1 MRSIT
6 PAELDS
12 LLADGGSRAFVDV
25 SDGPEY
31 NEAHIPGFSTVP
43 RAEIEYRLRRLVP
56 SLQTPVVLADVGGTR
71 AELAARAVERMGY
84 GDVSV
89 LAGGVARWALEE
101 YPTEWGINVPSKDFG
116 EKVHVHEGLP
126 ELRADEIAE
135 RMEEGERFVFLDA
148 RPPEEHRAVTVPDS
162 RSVPGAELPL
172 RIGEL
177 ASDPDATVIVH
188 CAGRTRSI
196 IGASVLHRMGV
207 PNVYEMTNGTAGWR
221 MAGLELE
228 YGSERV
234 SLPEPSPE
242 NLAQAE
248 AFADRIADEDG
259 VRYLS
264 VDEVAQRMSEGEP
277 PYLIDVRTS
286 EEFEAGH
293 IPGFWWIPGGQVVQ
307 RSDDAVAVRNAD
319 IVFACDGRVRS
330 TVTAS
335 WLRRMGFP
343 NVFAVRGGTT
353 AWAEAGRELV
363 SGMESD
369 EPFGYSEALG
379 RCSMIGAAR
388 LHDELRGSEGTR
400 VIYVGASDRFAR
412 AHVPGSTW
420 VPRGDLEML
429 IAEQVPDKAVRVV
442 LTCADGVGSVFAC
455 GAMAELGYEDVRV
468 LEGGVDAW
476 AAEGLPVEQGLT
488 GVMSPPNDVV
498 YSGTH
503 RSIAAGINYLRW
515 ETELGFKY
523 ERD

>member
-6 PAELDS
+6 PAELDG

-43 RAEIEYRLRRLVP
+43 RAEIEYRFQRLVP
-56 SLQTPVVLADVGGTR
+56 STRTPVVLADVGGTR
-71 AELAARAVERMGY
+71 AELAARMVERMGY

-89 LAGGVARWALEE
+89 LAGGVALWSLEE
-101 YPTEWGINVPSKDFG
+101 YPTEWGTNVPSKDFG
-116 EKVHVHEGLP
+116 EKVHVQEGLP

-135 RMEEGERFVFLDA
+135 RMESGERFVFLDA
-148 RPPEEHRAVTVPDS
+148 RPPEEHRAVTVPGS

-177 ASDPDATVIVH
+177 ASDPDVTVIVH

-196 IGASVLHRMGV
+196 IGASVLNRMGV
-207 PNVYEMTNGTAGWR
+207 PNVYEMTNGTPAWR
-221 MAGLELE
+221 MAGQELE

-234 SLPEPSPE
+234 SLPDPSPE
-242 NLAQAE
+242 SLAKAE

-264 VDEVAQRMSEGEP
+264 IEELVRRMSEDEP
-277 PYLIDVRTS
+277 AYLIDVRTS
-286 EEFEAGH
+286 EEFEDGH

-307 RSDDAVAVRNAD
+307 RSDDAVAVRDAD
-319 IVFACDGRVRS
+319 IIFACDGRVRS
-330 TVTAS
+330 AVTAS
-335 WLRRMGFP
+335 WCRRMGFP
-343 NVFAVRGGTT
+343 NVYAVRGGTT
-353 AWAEAGRELV
+353 AWAEAGRELA
-363 SGMESD
+363 SGPERR
-369 EPFGYSEALG
+369 EPFGYAEALG
-379 RCSMIGAAR
+379 RCSMVSATR
-388 LHDELRGSEGTR
+388 LHEELQGANGSR
-400 VIYVGASDRFAR
+400 VIYVGASDRFAE

-420 VPRGDLEML
+420 VPRGDLEAL
-429 IAEQVPDKAVRVV
+429 IEGHVPDVSAPVV
-442 LTCADGVGSVFAC
+442 VTCADGVSSVLA
-455 GAMAELGYEDVRV
+455 ADALAELGYRNVRV
-468 LEGGVDAW
+468 LEGGVRSWEAH
-476 AAEGLPVEQGLT
+476 GLPAEQGLT

-515 ETELGFKY
+515 ETELGYKY
-523 ERD
+523 EQD

>member
-6 PAELDS
+6 PAELDG

-43 RAEIEYRLRRLVP
+43 RAEIEYRFQRLVP
-56 SLQTPVVLADVGGTR
+56 SLMTPVVLADVGGTR
-71 AELAARAVERMGY
+71 AELAARTVERMGY

-135 RMEEGERFVFLDA
+135 RMERGERFVFLDA
-148 RPPEEHRAVTVPDS
+148 RPPEEHTAVTVPGS
-162 RSVPGAELPL
+162 RCVPGAELPL
-172 RIGEL
+172 RIAEL
-177 ASDPDATVIVH
+177 ASGPDATVIVH

-228 YGSERV
+228 YGSDRV

-242 NLAQAE
+242 GLARAE
-248 AFADRIADEDG
+248 AFADRIAEEDG
-259 VRYLS
+259 VRFLT
-264 VDEVAQRMSEGEP
+264 VDELVRRMSEGEP
-277 PYLIDVRTS
+277 AYLIDVRTS
-286 EEFEAGH
+286 EEFERGH
-293 IPGFWWIPGGQVVQ
+293 MPGFWWIPGGQVVQ
-307 RSDDAVAVRNAD
+307 RSDDAVAVRDAD
-319 IVFACDGRVRS
+319 IIFACDGLVRS
-330 TVTAS
+330 AVTAS
-335 WLRRMGFP
+335 WCRRMGFP

-353 AWAEAGRELV
+353 AWADAGRELA
-363 SGMESD
+363 GGPEKR
-369 EPFGYSEALG
+369 EPFGYAEAVE
-379 RCSMIGAAR
+379 RCAMISATE
-388 LHDELRGSEGTR
+388 LHGELQDALGTR
-400 VIYVGASDRFAR
+400 VIYVGASDRFAEG
-412 AHVPGSTW
+412 HVPGSKW
-420 VPRGDLEML
+420 APRGDLELL
-429 IAEQVPDKAVRVV
+429 IAEHVSDKSAPVV
-442 LTCADGVGSVFAC
+442 VTCADGVGSALAADALA
-455 GAMAELGYEDVRV
+455 GLGYANVRV

-476 AAEGLPVEQGLT
+476 QEAGLPVEKGLT

-503 RSIAAGINYLRW
+503 RSMAAGINYLRW